1 VVAPPTYDGYD
12 LVNGELTRTG
22 INREDRLT
30 SIKELLRP
38 IADAPFQKDEPCGTC
53 LFKLEC
59 GWALGEWDGAQCQD
73 FDHGPV
79 EPTHYLL
86 LDC

>member
-1 VVAPPTYDGYD
+1 
-12 LVNGELTRTG
+12 LVNAAALKPEL
-22 INREDRLT
+22 NREVRLT

-38 IADAPFQKDEPCGTC
+38 IAEAPFQKDKPCGTC
-53 LFKLEC
+53 LFKLKC
-59 GWALGEWDGAQCQD
+59 GWALGEWDGEQCQD